1 MTICFE
7 GRRFEL
13 EPGETVLEGIER
25 NGASLPAFCRRGIC
39 QACLIK
45 ARSGEVPAA
54 ARRGLKDGLLR
65 QGLFLACL
73 CQPTE
78 DLELERHGTS
88 AEFPTRVERVERLS
102 EQVLLVLLAAPA
114 GFSHRAGQFVQLA
127 RSDGLMR
134 PYSIAS
140 LPGGALELHVELLP
154 GGAMSRWLATATG
167 EPLSLRGPFG
177 ECFYLPDEPE
187 RPLVLAGTGT
197 GLAPLLGIARDAIA
211 AGHRGPIELHHGSH
225 RRDGLYLWTELEALA
240 RDAPQLRL
248 MGSVLDP
255 TGLEATSIS
264 SGVAADL
271 PENVTP
277 ANVAPE
283 RASPRVAVRRIDDA
297 LSSAH
302 IPWSVARVYLCGNH
316 DLVRRLQKKAY
327 LAGASLARIHADAF
341 VAPGARA

>member
-45 ARSGEVPAA
+45 ARRGDVPAA
-54 ARRGLKDGLLR
+54 AQRGLKDGLRR
-65 QGLFLACL
+65 QALFLACL
-73 CQPTE
+73 CQPSG
-78 DLELERHGTS
+78 DLDLERHGS
-88 AEFPTRVERVERLS
+88 SVAFPTRVERVERLS
-102 EQVLLVLLAAPA
+102 EQVLRVLLAAPV

-140 LPGGALELHVELLP
+140 LPGGPLELHVELLP
-154 GGAMSRWLATATG
+154 GGVMSRWLATAAG
-167 EPLSLRGPFG
+167 EQLSLRGPFG
-177 ECFYLPDEPE
+177 ECFYLPDEPD
-187 RPLVLAGTGT
+187 RHLLLAGTGT

-211 AGHRGPIELHHGSH
+211 AGHRGIIELHHGSR

-248 MGSVLDP
+248 SGSVLEP
-255 TGLEATSIS
+255 AAVEAAHLTADHPAN
-264 SGVAADL
+264 VA
-271 PENVTP
+271 P

-283 RASPRVAVRRIDDA
+283 HASDRVAVRRIDDA
-297 LSSAH
+297 LASSD
-302 IPWSVARVYLCGNH
+302 ILWGDARVYLCGNH
-316 DLVRRLQKKAY
+316 DLVRRLQKRAY

>member
-1 MTICFE
+1 MTIYFE

-25 NGASLPAFCRRGIC
+25 NGSSLPAFCRRGIC
-39 QACLIK
+39 QACLVQ

-54 ARRGLKDGLLR
+54 AQRGLKDGLRR
-65 QGLFLACL
+65 QSLFLACL
-73 CQPTE
+73 CQPSG
-78 DLELERHGTS
+78 DLELVRHGSS
-88 AEFPTRVERVERLS
+88 AVFPTRVERVERLS
-102 EQVLLVLLAAPA
+102 EQVLRVLLAAPA
-114 GFSHRAGQFVQLA
+114 GFSYRAGQFVQLA

-140 LPGGALELHVELLP
+140 LPGGPLELHVELLP
-154 GGAMSRWLATATG
+154 GGAMSRWLATAAG

-187 RPLVLAGTGT
+187 RPLLLAGTGT

-211 AGHRGPIELHHGSH
+211 AGHRGIIELHHGSR

-248 MGSVLDP
+248 CGSVL
-255 TGLEATSIS
+255 ESA
-264 SGVAADL
+264 GVDAAHVSVDL
-271 PENVTP
+271 PMNGAP

-283 RASPRVAVRRIDDA
+283 SASGRVAVRRIDDA
-297 LSSAH
+297 LSSAD
-302 IPWSVARVYLCGNH
+302 IAWSVARVYLCGNH

>member
-7 GRRFEL
+7 GQRFEL

-39 QACLIK
+39 QACLVK

-54 ARRGLKDGLLR
+54 AQRGLKDGLRR
-65 QGLFLACL
+65 QALFLACL
-73 CQPTE
+73 CQPAG
-78 DLELERHGTS
+78 DLELERHGSS
-88 AEFPTRVERVERLS
+88 ATLPTRVERVERLS
-102 EQVLLVLLAAPA
+102 EQVLRVLLAAPA
-114 GFSHRAGQFVQLA
+114 GFSHRAGQFVQLV

-140 LPGGALELHVELLP
+140 LPGGPLELHVELLP

-177 ECFYLPDEPE
+177 ECFYLSDEPD
-187 RPLVLAGTGT
+187 RPLLLAGTGT

-211 AGHRGPIELHHGSH
+211 AGHRGTIELHHGSR
-225 RRDGLYLWTELEALA
+225 RRDGLYLWAELEALA

-248 MGSVLDP
+248 SGSVLEP
-255 TGLEATSIS
+255 AGVEAP
-264 SGVAADL
+264 DL
-271 PENVTP
+271 PANVAP

-283 RASPRVAVRRIDDA
+283 NASGRVAVRRIDDA
-297 LSSAH
+297 LSSPD
-302 IPWSVARVYLCGNH
+302 IPWSLARVYLCGNH

>member
-25 NGASLPAFCRRGIC
+25 NGSSLPAFCRRGIC

-54 ARRGLKDGLLR
+54 AQRGLKDGLR
-65 QGLFLACL
+65 GQALFLACL
-73 CQPTE
+73 CLPAG
-78 DLELERHGTS
+78 DLELERHGSS
-88 AEFPTRVERVERLS
+88 AAFPTRVERVERLS
-102 EQVLLVLLAAPA
+102 EQVLRVLLTAPE
-114 GFSHRAGQFVQLA
+114 GFSYRAGQFVQLA

-140 LPGGALELHVELLP
+140 LPGGPLELHVELLP

-177 ECFYLPDEPE
+177 ECFYLPDELD
-187 RPLVLAGTGT
+187 RPLLLAGTGT

-211 AGHRGPIELHHGSH
+211 SGHRGSIELHHGSR

-248 MGSVLDP
+248 SGSVLDP
-255 TGLEATSIS
+255 A
-264 SGVAADL
+264 GVDAPHLTAEH
-271 PENVTP
+271 PENAAR
-277 ANVAPE
+277 ANVAPGN
-283 RASPRVAVRRIDDA
+283 ASDRVAVRRIDDA
-297 LSSAH
+297 LASAD
-302 IPWSVARVYLCGNH
+302 IPWALARVYLCGNH